1 MTGYVLR
8 RLGVSVLTLLLA
20 SVLVFVAL
28 QALPGDLATQLLG
41 RDATPDAVAALREQL
56 GLDRPAW
63 ERYLGWLG
71 AALTGDLG
79 TSLVSGDPVTAD
91 LAVHLRNTLLVA
103 GPAVLVGIPLAVG
116 LGVVAGL
123 YRDRGPD
130 LVISTVCLVGMSVP
144 EFVVATVL
152 VLLFAIT
159 VPLAP
164 AVVLDGPTAP
174 VADLAGAIWLPAIAL
189 TTVMAAYIVRMARA
203 GVIDTMGSEF
213 VTTATLKGV
222 GRGRIVLAHVLPS
235 ALLPTLNVIAVNL
248 AWLIGG
254 AVVVEAVFN
263 YPGVGT
269 LMLRAV
275 QNRDVP
281 TLQAV
286 AVLGAVVYVVVNLAA
301 DLAAM
306 ALDPRLR
313 STRWAGRRCSSGPH
327 WSGYT
332 CCSRWPRRC

>member
-1 MTGYVLR
+1 
-8 RLGVSVLTLLLA
+8 
-20 SVLVFVAL
+20 VA
-28 QALPGDLATQLLG
+28 
-41 RDATPDAVAALREQL
+41 
-56 GLDRPAW
+56 
-63 ERYLGWLG
+63 
-71 AALTGDLG
+71 
-79 TSLVSGDPVTAD
+79 
-91 LAVHLRNTLLVA
+91 
-103 GPAVLVGIPLAVG
+103 

-123 YRDRGPD
+123 YRDRAAD
-130 LVISTVCLVGMSVP
+130 LVISTICLVGMSVP

-152 VLLFAIT
+152 VLLLAIT

-174 VADLAGAIWLPAIAL
+174 VANLAGAIWLPAIAL

-222 GRGRIVLAHVLPS
+222 PRSRIVLAHVLPS

-313 STRWAGRRCSSGPH
+313 STR
-327 WSGYT
+327 
-332 CCSRWPRRC
+332 

>member
-1 MTGYVLR
+1 MTAYVLR

-103 GPAVLVGIPLAVG
+103 GPAVLVGIPLAVA
-116 LGVVAGL
+116 LGVFAGL
-123 YRDRGPD
+123 YRDRAPD
-130 LVISTVCLVGMSVP
+130 LVISTICLVGMSVP

-152 VLLFAIT
+152 VLLLAIT

-213 VTTATLKGV
+213 VTTARLKGV
-222 GRGRIVLAHVLPS
+222 PRGRIVLAHVLPS

-313 STRWAGRRCSSGPH
+313 STR
-327 WSGYT
+327 
-332 CCSRWPRRC
+332 